1 MVGRIKLTNLKEAFM
16 KTIYKLFTLTLIV
29 FVGVSCSEESDLAI
43 TRVVSPVV
51 IETEDVTADQVR
63 AIFFE
68 LDKTGILDHTVGI
81 DSIAVPNLAIEVFAS
96 TTSLGTFTTDGSGA
110 IVVDYLGTKPT
121 EYAGSYK
128 GIAFRI
134 KK

>member
-1 MVGRIKLTNLKEAFM
+1 M
-16 KTIYKLFTLTLIV
+16 KTIYKLLALALIINI
-29 FVGVSCSEESDLAI
+29 GVSCSEESDLAI

-51 IETEDVTADQVR
+51 IETEDVAADQVK
-63 AIFFE
+63 ATFFE
-68 LDKTGILDHTVGI
+68 LDKSGLLDYTVGI

-96 TTSLGTFTTDGSGA
+96 STSLGLFTTDESGA
-110 IVVDYLGTKPT
+110 IVVDYLGAKPT

>member
-1 MVGRIKLTNLKEAFM
+1 MKIIYNLLL
-16 KTIYKLFTLTLIV
+16 ITLMAM
-29 FVGVSCSEESDLAI
+29 VGVSCSEESDMAI

-51 IETEDVTADQVR
+51 IETEDVAADQVK
-63 AIFFE
+63 ATFFE
-68 LDKTGILDHTVGI
+68 LDKSGILDYTVGI
-81 DSIAVPNLAIEVFAS
+81 DSIAVPNLSIEVFAS
-96 TTSLGTFTTDGSGA
+96 ATSLGTFTTDGSGA

-128 GIAFRI
+128 GISFRI